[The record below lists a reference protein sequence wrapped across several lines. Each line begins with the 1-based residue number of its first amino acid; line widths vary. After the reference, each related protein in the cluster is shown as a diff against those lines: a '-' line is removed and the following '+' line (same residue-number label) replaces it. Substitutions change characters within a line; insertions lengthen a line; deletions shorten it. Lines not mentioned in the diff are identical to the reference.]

1 MTNIV
6 IFEDPLAK
14 LLGDWSMS
22 LDIYSVIFRLALAVL
37 AGAIIGCERSNKRHS
52 AGLRTFIL
60 ITLLGS
66 VAMMLDLAIVG
77 DSSTPLYLFSAASIL
92 GTVVVSGNSI
102 LFNAKKQI
110 KGLTTSVGLWV
121 CLLLGLVIGIGF
133 YLIALILLALL
144 VAILMLFPFIEI
156 ALKNRS
162 NHFEI
167 HLELTE
173 KAKLQDFIYTLRK
186 LSISVDE
193 LEINSAYIGSG
204 LSVYTIA
211 LTLEGKENKL
221 THKEIITAL
230 SSLPYV
236 SFVNEI

>member
-1 MTNIV
+1 MANIV

-22 LDIYSVIFRLALAVL
+22 LDIYSVVFRLALAVL

-144 VAILMLFPFIEI
+144 LAILMLFPFIEI

-162 NHFEI
+162 SHFEI